1 MIYCIFP
8 SIPLG
13 LLATLVFCASLQRT
27 TLRSQDTITLHML
40 LVELVSH
47 FGSVI

>member
-1 MIYCIFP
+1 MIYCTFP

-13 LLATLVFCASLQRT
+13 LLAMLAFCASLQRAM
-27 TLRSQDTITLHML
+27 LRSQDTITLYML

-47 FGSVI
+47 FGSR